1 MEALYCWI
9 ELKSFCIFPE
19 NARIRSKL
27 FIAVADCKLDLD
39 YSLLTHDKQ
48 SLSEKEN
55 ILSSMAGHQNR
66 KQKLA
71 YLEKIRDENTQ
82 LANERNKYQAGLGKL
97 KLFKIWFE
105 LSLCL
110 APWS

>member
-1 MEALYCWI
+1 
-9 ELKSFCIFPE
+9 
-19 NARIRSKL
+19 
-27 FIAVADCKLDLD
+27 
-39 YSLLTHDKQ
+39 
-48 SLSEKEN
+48 
-55 ILSSMAGHQNR
+55 MAGHQNR

-110 APWS
+110 AP